1 MKSFS
6 GYDEAKKEAQATA
19 SAKLPV
25 GAYVCKVQ
33 DVRLE
38 EFEWGS
44 RLVIA
49 YDVIEGEFKDFFKKQ
64 FEENNSEDKKW
75 KGKTAIYVPKDDGSE
90 KDKITKKSFA
100 SWMDAFEKS
109 NSGYSWDWDEKKLKN
124 KVIGIVYGE
133 TGTVIEGKEVKFTE
147 ARFGVDAQLVR
158 DGKAPSAKFKAKN
171 GFGGNGSDGSGSGS
185 SDEFMNVPAG
195 QKEEI
200 PF

>member
-1 MKSFS
+1 
-6 GYDEAKKEAQATA
+6 
-19 SAKLPV
+19 
-25 GAYVCKVQ
+25 
-33 DVRLE
+33 
-38 EFEWGS
+38 
-44 RLVIA
+44 
-49 YDVIEGEFKDFFKKQ
+49 
-64 FEENNSEDKKW
+64 
-75 KGKTAIYVPKDDGSE
+75 
-90 KDKITKKSFA
+90 
-100 SWMDAFEKS
+100 MDAFEKS

-195 QKEEI
+195 QKEDI

>member
-38 EFEWGS
+38 EFDWGS
-44 RLVIA
+44 RLIIA

-171 GFGGNGSDGSGSGS
+171 GFGGNGSDGSSSGS

-195 QKEEI
+195 QKEDI